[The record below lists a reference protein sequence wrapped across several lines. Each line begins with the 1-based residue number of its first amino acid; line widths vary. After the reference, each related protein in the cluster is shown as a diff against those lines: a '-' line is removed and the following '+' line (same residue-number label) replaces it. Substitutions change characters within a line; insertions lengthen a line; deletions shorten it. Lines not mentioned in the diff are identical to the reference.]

1 MWQIFLQQWNQLGVD
16 IGVTWARYGQQYL
29 GGMWKTIYLAVLAT
43 LIGCVIGFI
52 CGILNTIPCS
62 KRDNIVKR
70 FILGLIRVIIRI
82 YVEVFRGTPMI
93 LQAVFIYYGLPYF
106 TGGLAKWP
114 SVTVAALVVVS
125 INTGAY
131 MAESV
136 RGGFLS
142 IDPGQTEGAK
152 AIGMT
157 HVQTMLY
164 VIIPQALRV
173 LLPQIGNNLIINIK
187 DTSVMFII
195 SYGELFSVHRAAVG
209 ALYLYFPSAAIEMVA
224 YLTMTLIASLLLRLL
239 EKKLDGNSNYDLV
252 AEDQLVTAA
261 GTYNHPAKGS
271 PSDER
276 NPEAQKSMM
285 REELRRQAE
294 QEAARQKGK
303 VATVR
308 RENTN
313 PDQRGDL

>member
-1 MWQIFLQQWNQLGVD
+1 MLQIFLQQCAQLGVD
-16 IGVTWARYGQQYL
+16 ISSTWARYGLQYL
-29 GGMWKTIYLAVLAT
+29 TGMYNTITLAVLAT
-43 LIGCVIGFI
+43 LIGCIIGFI

-62 KRDNIVKR
+62 KNDNIVKR
-70 FILGLIRVIIRI
+70 GILGLIRVIIRV

-106 TGGLAKWP
+106 TGTLVKWP
-114 SVTVAALVVVS
+114 SVFVAALFVVS

-209 ALYLYFPSAAIEMVA
+209 ATYLYFPSAAIEMVA
-224 YLTMTLIASLLLRLL
+224 YLTMTLIASLILRWM
-239 EKKLDGNSNYDLV
+239 EKRMDGSDNYDLV
-252 AEDQLVTAA
+252 NEDQLVATA
-261 GTYNHPAKGS
+261 GTYNHPGKGS
-271 PSDER
+271 PYDER
-276 NPEAQKSMM
+276 SKEA
-285 REELRRQAE
+285 ETLRQQHQLAE
-294 QEAARQKGK
+294 QQI
-303 VATVR
+303 TV
-308 RENTN
+308 NTVEPK
-313 PDQRGDL
+313 PDCNQDERGH

>member
-1 MWQIFLQQWNQLGVD
+1 MGATL
-16 IGVTWARYGQQYL
+16 R
-29 GGMWKTIYLAVLAT
+29 LALLAT
-43 LIGCVIGFI
+43 LIGCIIGFF
-52 CGILNTIPCS
+52 CGILNTIPHS
-62 KRDNIVKR
+62 KNDNIVKR
-70 FILGLIRVIIRI
+70 FILGLIRAIIRV

-106 TGGLAKWP
+106 TGTLVKWP
-114 SVTVAALVVVS
+114 DIFVAALFVVS

-195 SYGELFSVHRAAVG
+195 GFGELFSVHRGVVG
-209 ALYLYFPSAAIEMVA
+209 QNYLYFPSAAIEMVA
-224 YLTMTLIASLLLRLL
+224 YLTMTLIASIILRWI
-239 EKKLDGNSNYDLV
+239 EKRMAGKRDYVLV
-252 AEDQLVTAA
+252 KTGSRNAAA
-261 GTYNHPAKGS
+261 GNYNYPVKGS
-271 PSDER
+271 PLDEHSKEHAQHVHQTHQAQIQHDLKYGR
-276 NPEAQKSMM
+276 N
-285 REELRRQAE
+285 
-294 QEAARQKGK
+294 
-303 VATVR
+303 
-308 RENTN
+308 
-313 PDQRGDL
+313 RGER

>member
-1 MWQIFLQQWNQLGVD
+1 MLQIFLQQCSQLGTD
-16 IGVTWARYGQQYL
+16 ISTVWQSYGGQYL
-29 GGMWKTIYLAVLAT
+29 AGMGATLRLALLAT
-43 LIGCVIGFI
+43 LIGCIIGFF
-52 CGILNTIPCS
+52 CGILNTIPHS
-62 KRDNIVKR
+62 KNDNIVKR
-70 FILGLIRVIIRI
+70 FILGLIRAVIRI

-106 TGGLAKWP
+106 TGTLIKWP
-114 SVTVAALVVVS
+114 DIFVAALFVVS

-195 SYGELFSVHRAAVG
+195 GFGELFSVHRGVVG
-209 ALYLYFPSAAIEMVA
+209 QNYLYFPSAAIEMVA
-224 YLTMTLIASLLLRLL
+224 YLTMTLIASILLRWL
-239 EKKLDGNSNYDLV
+239 EKRMDGSSNYTLV
-252 AEDQLVTAA
+252 NEDQLVGTA

-271 PSDER
+271 PYDESSKEYGDPSAPGR
-276 NPEAQKSMM
+276 RAVQK
-285 REELRRQAE
+285 ELSKRRS
-294 QEAARQKGK
+294 GS
-303 VATVR
+303 T
-308 RENTN
+308 
-313 PDQRGDL
+313 RGER

>member
-1 MWQIFLQQWNQLGVD
+1 MAGNISPA
-16 IGVTWARYGQQYL
+16 WALR
-29 GGMWKTIYLAVLAT
+29 
-43 LIGCVIGFI
+43 CV
-52 CGILNTIPCS
+52 GILNTIPHS
-62 KRDNIVKR
+62 KNDNIVKR
-70 FILGLIRVIIRI
+70 FILGLIRAIIRV

-106 TGGLAKWP
+106 TGTLVKWP
-114 SVTVAALVVVS
+114 DIFVAALFVVS

-195 SYGELFSVHRAAVG
+195 GFGELFSVHRGVVG
-209 ALYLYFPSAAIEMVA
+209 QNYLYFPSAAIEMVA
-224 YLTMTLIASLLLRLL
+224 YLTMTLIASIILRWI
-239 EKKLDGNSNYDLV
+239 EKRMAGKRDYVLV
-252 AEDQLVTAA
+252 KTGSRNAAA
-261 GTYNHPAKGS
+261 GNYNYPVKGS
-271 PSDER
+271 PLDEHSKEHAQHVHQTHQAQIQHDLKYGR
-276 NPEAQKSMM
+276 N
-285 REELRRQAE
+285 
-294 QEAARQKGK
+294 
-303 VATVR
+303 
-308 RENTN
+308 
-313 PDQRGDL
+313 RGER

>member
-1 MWQIFLQQWNQLGVD
+1 MLQTFFQQCAQLGID
-16 IGVTWARYGQQYL
+16 ITSTWARYGGQYL
-29 GGMWKTIYLAVLAT
+29 TGMYNTITLAILAT
-43 LIGCVIGFI
+43 LIGCIIGFI
-52 CGILNTIPCS
+52 CGILNTIPCGPG
-62 KRDNIVKR
+62 DNIVKR
-70 FILGLIRVIIRI
+70 VVLRIIRVVIRI

-106 TGGLAKWP
+106 TGSVRWP
-114 SVTVAALVVVS
+114 SVFIAALVIVS

-142 IDPGQTEGAK
+142 IDPGQTESAK

-209 ALYLYFPSAAIEMVA
+209 ATYLYFPSAAIEMTA
-224 YLTMTLIASLLLRLL
+224 YFSMTLIASLILRWL
-239 EKKLDGNSNYDLV
+239 EKRMDGSDNYELV
-252 AEDQLVTAA
+252 NEDQLVGAA
-261 GTYNHPAKGS
+261 GTYTHPVKGS
-271 PSDER
+271 PYDEHSK
-276 NPEAQKSMM
+276 EAQKFQQQ
-285 REELRRQAE
+285 RQWAE
-294 QEAARQKGK
+294 NRKNSEASDVGNRSL
-303 VATVR
+303 
-308 RENTN
+308 
-313 PDQRGDL
+313 DQRGER

>member
-1 MWQIFLQQWNQLGVD
+1 MLQIFLQQCSQLGTD
-16 IGVTWARYGQQYL
+16 ISTVWQSYGGQYL
-29 GGMWKTIYLAVLAT
+29 AGMGATLRLALLAT
-43 LIGCVIGFI
+43 LIGCFFGFF
-52 CGILNTIPCS
+52 CGILNTIPHS
-62 KRDNIVKR
+62 KNDNIVKR
-70 FILGLIRVIIRI
+70 FILGLIRAIIRV

-106 TGGLAKWP
+106 TGTLVKWP
-114 SVTVAALVVVS
+114 DIFVAALFVVS
-125 INTGAY
+125 FNTGAY

-195 SYGELFSVHRAAVG
+195 GFGELFSVHRGVVG
-209 ALYLYFPSAAIEMVA
+209 QNYLYFPSAAIEMVA
-224 YLTMTLIASLLLRLL
+224 YLTMTLIASIILRWI
-239 EKKLDGNSNYDLV
+239 EKRMAGKRDYVLV
-252 AEDQLVTAA
+252 KTGSRNAAA
-261 GTYNHPAKGS
+261 GNYNYPVKGS
-271 PSDER
+271 PLDEHSKEHAQHVHQTHQAQIQHDLKYGR
-276 NPEAQKSMM
+276 N
-285 REELRRQAE
+285 
-294 QEAARQKGK
+294 
-303 VATVR
+303 
-308 RENTN
+308 
-313 PDQRGDL
+313 RGER

>member
-1 MWQIFLQQWNQLGVD
+1 MLQIFLQQCSQLGTD
-16 IGVTWARYGQQYL
+16 ISTVWQSYGGQYL
-29 GGMWKTIYLAVLAT
+29 AGMGATLRLALLAT
-43 LIGCVIGFI
+43 LIGCINGFF
-52 CGILNTIPCS
+52 CGILNTIPHT
-62 KRDNIVKR
+62 KNDNIVKR
-70 FILGLIRVIIRI
+70 FILGLIRAIIRV

-106 TGGLAKWP
+106 TGTLVKWP
-114 SVTVAALVVVS
+114 DIFVAALFVVS

-195 SYGELFSVHRAAVG
+195 GFGELFSVHRGVVG
-209 ALYLYFPSAAIEMVA
+209 QNYLYFPSAAIEMVA
-224 YLTMTLIASLLLRLL
+224 YLTMTLIASIILRWI
-239 EKKLDGNSNYDLV
+239 EKRMAGKRDYVLV
-252 AEDQLVTAA
+252 KTGSRNAAA
-261 GTYNHPAKGS
+261 GNYNYPVKGS
-271 PSDER
+271 PLDEHSKEHAQHVHQTHQAQIQHDLKYGR
-276 NPEAQKSMM
+276 N
-285 REELRRQAE
+285 
-294 QEAARQKGK
+294 
-303 VATVR
+303 
-308 RENTN
+308 
-313 PDQRGDL
+313 RGER

>member
-1 MWQIFLQQWNQLGVD
+1 MLQIILHQFQQLGVD
-16 IGVTWARYGQQYL
+16 IASVWADYGGQYL
-29 GGMWKTIYLAVLAT
+29 NGMWNTITLAVLAT
-43 LIGCVIGFI
+43 LIGCIIGFV

-62 KRDNIVKR
+62 KNDNIVKR
-70 FILGLIRVIIRI
+70 VVLGLIRAIIRV

-106 TGGLAKWP
+106 TGSLVKWP
-114 SVTVAALVVVS
+114 SVFVAALFVVS

-195 SYGELFSVHRAAVG
+195 AYGELFSVHRAAVG
-209 ALYLYFPSAAIEMVA
+209 ATYQYFPSAAIEMVA
-224 YLTMTLIASLLLRLL
+224 YLSMTLIASILLRWL
-239 EKKLDGNSNYDLV
+239 EKRMDGSNNYDLV
-252 AEDQLVTAA
+252 NEDQLVGAA

-271 PSDER
+271 PSDEHS
-276 NPEAQKSMM
+276 K
-285 REELRRQAE
+285 
-294 QEAARQKGK
+294 EAAVLQQQQQLSESCAAAEAGRPTHTEEKG
-303 VATVR
+303 VR
-308 RENTN
+308 
-313 PDQRGDL
+313 